1 MLRQIGDHNAVDDSH
16 RLAVETLLFAQ
27 ARQLAPLLQ
36 GERIVQ

>member
-1 MLRQIGDHNAVDDSH
+1 MLRQIGDHNTVDDSH